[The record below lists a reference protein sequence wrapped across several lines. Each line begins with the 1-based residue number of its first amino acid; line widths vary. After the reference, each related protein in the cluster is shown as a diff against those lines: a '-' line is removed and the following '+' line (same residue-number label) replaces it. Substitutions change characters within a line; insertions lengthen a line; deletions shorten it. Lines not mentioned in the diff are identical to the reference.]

1 MLFQKIRRVFDL
13 IMTPLL
19 CAGGNRHLLGVFI
32 VRDVKGRFAGSIG
45 GVCWTLINPLATIV
59 IYLFVFSLV
68 LRVQATVA
76 ETGTDSFGIYL
87 LSGLFPWL
95 IFSEGLSR
103 SAGCLIQNANLITKV
118 VFPVELLPVGAVTAS
133 LVING
138 IGMVLFL
145 GYLLIAGYG
154 HLTWLLLFLLIP
166 ILMIFTWG
174 IASLLA
180 AASVFIRDIPE
191 LLAIILMVL
200 FFATPIIY
208 PASMIPAGIRPF
220 MALNPISI
228 FISLFRDAL
237 LLHQTDWLL
246 IAQAGILALISYC
259 IGSWFFV
266 RAKPAFGDVL

>member
-1 MLFQKIRRVFDL
+1 MRGVFGL

-208 PASMIPAGIRPF
+208 PASMIPAGISPF

-228 FISLFRDAL
+228 FISLFGNAL

-246 IAQAGILALISYC
+246 IAQGGILALISYC